1 MFLGPCLGSEI
12 IVGRR
17 DSPGIA
23 SSRKLERLPWASPG
37 WGNVTLLHCL
47 RWFLD
52 AAGWPRSSWLVL
64 ANGLAMTVVFF
75 VVRIAVIPSYYAR
88 VLASY
93 GTPEYE
99 RLGLGVQLAW
109 IGPSL
114 ALEVLNV
121 VWMYRIT
128 RGFYRAFC
136 RSKAHKTA

>member
-1 MFLGPCLGSEI
+1 MWWRKDCPSN
-12 IVGRR
+12 
-17 DSPGIA
+17 A
-23 SSRKLERLPWASPG
+23 SSKQVEILPLVHLLVG
-37 WGNVTLLHCL
+37 IMYVTLFFLPCL

-75 VVRIAVIPSYYAR
+75 MVRIAVIPSYYAR
-88 VLASY
+88 MFASY

-114 ALEVLNV
+114 ALEVLNM
-121 VWMYRIT
+121 VWMYRII
-128 RGFYRAFC
+128 RGFYRALC
-136 RSKAHKTA
+136 RSKLHKKT